1 MIYSSRGFKKD
12 KYQAGGLNLDQL
24 VITKEGN
31 EACVILLH
39 GIGGSKISLTG
50 LASAF
55 AKKDANYDL
64 VLPDLP
70 GSGSAIKLN
79 FDDQTFKAWFEA
91 YLKINAKKYQKI
103 IIVGHSLGAY
113 QCIINADLINKY
125 CQKLVLVCPV
135 LSLDYIAKTAH
146 GIFSFIGALNK
157 DIATSLAASSP
168 MIKLSNQIMVKAD
181 KKAKSKILDSRLKEL
196 DIVNKPSWFSQC
208 QHIQKAISE
217 PDFQLKLSKVS
228 IETLIVGAKKDVIAE
243 INKYNAIATKL
254 NWRLIISRNF
264 GHQLPNEDPDWL
276 ATEIL
281 EFING

>member
-12 KYQAGGLNLDQL
+12 KYQAGGLNLEQL
-24 VITKEGN
+24 VITEEGN
-31 EACVILLH
+31 KTCVILLH

-50 LASAF
+50 LASVF
-55 AKKDANYDL
+55 AKKDAAYDL
-64 VLPDLP
+64 ILPDLP

-79 FDDQTFKAWFEA
+79 FDDQTFRSWFED
-91 YLKINAKKYQKI
+91 YLKINGDKYKKI
-103 IIVGHSLGAY
+103 IIVGHSMGAY

-125 CQKLVLVCPV
+125 CKKLVLVCPV

-157 DIATSLAASSP
+157 DIATSFVTSSQ

-181 KKAKSKILDSRLKEL
+181 KKAKSKILNSRLKEL

-208 QHIQKAISE
+208 QHIQKVISE

-243 INKYNAIATKL
+243 TNKYTAIAAKL
-254 NWRLIISRNF
+254 NWQLVISENF

-281 EFING
+281 KFIG

>member
-12 KYQAGGLNLDQL
+12 KYQAGGLNLEQL
-24 VITKEGN
+24 VITEEGN
-31 EACVILLH
+31 KACVILLH

-50 LASAF
+50 IASVF
-55 AKKDANYDL
+55 AKKDAAYDL
-64 VLPDLP
+64 ILPDLP

-79 FDDQTFKAWFEA
+79 FDDQTFRSWFED
-91 YLKINAKKYQKI
+91 YLKINAKKYKKI
-103 IIVGHSLGAY
+103 IIVGHSMGAY

-125 CQKLVLVCPV
+125 CKKLVLVCPV

-157 DIATSLAASSP
+157 DIATSFVTSSQ
-168 MIKLSNQIMVKAD
+168 MIKLSKQIMVKAD
-181 KKAKSKILDSRLKEL
+181 KKAKSKILNSRLKEL

-208 QHIQKAISE
+208 QHIQKVISE
-217 PDFQLKLSKVS
+217 PEFQLKLSEVI

-243 INKYNAIATKL
+243 TNKYAAIAAKL
-254 NWRLIISRNF
+254 NWQLVISENF

-281 EFING
+281 KFIV

>member
-12 KYQAGGLNLDQL
+12 KYQAGGLNLEQL
-24 VITKEGN
+24 VITEEGN
-31 EACVILLH
+31 KACVILLH

-50 LASAF
+50 LASVF

-64 VLPDLP
+64 ILPDLP

-79 FDDQTFKAWFEA
+79 FDDQTFRGWFED
-91 YLKINAKKYQKI
+91 YLKINAKKYKKI
-103 IIVGHSLGAY
+103 IIVGHSMGAY

-125 CQKLVLVCPV
+125 CKKLVLVCPV

-146 GIFSFIGALNK
+146 GIFSSIGALNK
-157 DIATSLAASSP
+157 DIATSFVTSSQ

-196 DIVNKPSWFSQC
+196 DIVNKPSWFNQC
-208 QHIQKAISE
+208 QHIQKVISE
-217 PDFQLKLSKVS
+217 PEFQLKLSEVS

-243 INKYNAIATKL
+243 TNKYAAIAAKL
-254 NWRLIISRNF
+254 NWQLAISENF

-281 EFING
+281 KFII

>member
-12 KYQAGGLNLDQL
+12 KYQAGGLNLEQL
-24 VITKEGN
+24 LITEESNK
-31 EACVILLH
+31 ACVILLH

-50 LASAF
+50 LASVF
-55 AKKDANYDL
+55 AKKDAAYDL
-64 VLPDLP
+64 ILPDLP

-79 FDDQTFKAWFEA
+79 FDDQTFRSWFEA
-91 YLKINAKKYQKI
+91 YLKINAEKYKKI
-103 IIVGHSLGAY
+103 IIVGHSMGAY

-125 CQKLVLVCPV
+125 CKKLVLVCPV

-157 DIATSLAASSP
+157 DIATSFVTSSQ

-181 KKAKSKILDSRLKEL
+181 KKAKSKILNSRLKEL
-196 DIVNKPSWFSQC
+196 DIVNKPSWFNQC
-208 QHIQKAISE
+208 QHIQKVISE
-217 PDFQLKLSKVS
+217 PEFQLKLSKVS

-243 INKYNAIATKL
+243 TNKYAAIAAKL
-254 NWRLIISRNF
+254 NWQLVISENF

-281 EFING
+281 KFIG

>member
-12 KYQAGGLNLDQL
+12 KYQAGGLNLEQL
-24 VITKEGN
+24 LITAEGN
-31 EACVILLH
+31 KICVILLH

-50 LASAF
+50 LASVF
-55 AKKDANYDL
+55 AKKDASYDL
-64 VLPDLP
+64 ILPDLP

-79 FDDQTFKAWFEA
+79 FDDQTFRSWFED
-91 YLKINAKKYQKI
+91 YLKVNAEKYKKI
-103 IIVGHSLGAY
+103 IIVGHSMGAY

-125 CQKLVLVCPV
+125 CKKLVLVCPV

-157 DIATSLAASSP
+157 DIATSFVTSSQ

-181 KKAKSKILDSRLKEL
+181 KRAKSKILDSRLKEL

-208 QHIQKAISE
+208 QHIQKVISE
-217 PDFQLKLSKVS
+217 PEFQLKLSEVI

-243 INKYNAIATKL
+243 TNKYAAIAAKL
-254 NWRLIISRNF
+254 NWQLVISENF

-281 EFING
+281 KFIV